1 MNYLKILS
9 ALEAPSGAEHGVAPA
24 LAELLKPYTSDVRV
38 TALGSVVGVIPC
50 GEPDAKKLMLDAHLD
65 SVAAFVTELV
75 EGGFVRVGVLGMDR
89 RVMLNAEFTILGKGG
104 GVRAVPCVLPPHLQK
119 ESGKVPED
127 SEMAFDTG
135 LPLDELKKKVA
146 VGDPVIFTPK
156 YAELLGGRTVCT
168 SGDNRASCAVV
179 LRALE
184 LIGGKK
190 AKFDIIASFA
200 SQEEAG
206 GSGAFTS
213 AFEFAPDEA
222 VILDVS
228 FAQTPDTPYPKAGKL
243 GGGVMIGVSPRLSRE
258 LTDKL
263 KAAADRIGEAYQTE
277 VMPRDTGTDAD
288 DISISGRGVACA
300 MLSTP
305 LRYMHTPAEVTDAA
319 DIESAAKILAEYV
332 ING

>member
-1 MNYLKILS
+1 MNYLKTLS

-24 LAELLKPYTSDVRV
+24 LAELLKPYTSDVRI

-50 GEPDAKKLMLDAHLD
+50 GEPEAKKLMLDAHLD

-75 EGGFVRVGVLGMDR
+75 EGGFVRVGVVGMDR
-89 RVMLNAEFTILGKGG
+89 RVMLNAEFTILGKGEN
-104 GVRAVPCVLPPHLQK
+104 VRAVPCVLPPHLQK

-135 LPLDELKKKVA
+135 LPLDELKKKA
-146 VGDPVIFTPK
+146 AIGDPVIFTPK
-156 YAELLGGRTVCT
+156 YAELLGGRAACT

-184 LIGGKK
+184 LAKGKK
-190 AKFDIIASFA
+190 AQSDVIVSFA
-200 SQEEAG
+200 SQEESG
-206 GSGAFTS
+206 GSGACTA
-213 AFEFAPDEA
+213 AFEYAPDEA
-222 VILDVS
+222 IILDVS

-243 GGGVMIGVSPRLSRE
+243 GGGVMIGFSPRLSRE
-258 LTDKL
+258 LTDRL
-263 KAAADRIGEAYQTE
+263 RAAADRIGEAYQSE

-288 DISISGRGVACA
+288 EIAVSGKGIPCA

-319 DIESAAKILAEYV
+319 DIESAAKILAEYI

>member
-1 MNYLKILS
+1 MKYLEYLS
-9 ALEAPSGAEHGVAPA
+9 ALEAPSGAEAGVSAA
-24 LAELLKPYTSDVRV
+24 LAELLKPYTTDVRV

-50 GEPDAKKLMLDAHLD
+50 GEANAKKLMLDAHLD
-65 SVAAFVTELV
+65 SVAAFVTELL
-75 EGGFVRVGVLGMDR
+75 EGGFIRIGVLGMDR
-89 RVMLNAEFTILGKGG
+89 RVMLNAEFTVLGRGG
-104 GVRAVPCVLPPHLQK
+104 NVRALPCVLPPHLQK

-135 LPLDELKKKVA
+135 LPLDELKTKVA

-168 SGDNRASCAVV
+168 SGDNRASCAIV

-184 LIGGKK
+184 LITGRK

-200 SQEEAG
+200 AQEEAG
-206 GSGAFTS
+206 GSGAQTA

-222 VILDVS
+222 IILDVT

-243 GGGVMIGVSPRLSRE
+243 GGGAMLGFSPRLSRA
-258 LTDKL
+258 LTERL
-263 KAAADRIGEAYQTE
+263 KAAAERIGEAYQCE

-288 DISISGRGVACA
+288 DISVSGRGVPCA

-305 LRYMHTPAEVTDAA
+305 LRYMHTPAEVTDGA
-319 DIESAAKILAEYV
+319 DIESAAKILAEYI